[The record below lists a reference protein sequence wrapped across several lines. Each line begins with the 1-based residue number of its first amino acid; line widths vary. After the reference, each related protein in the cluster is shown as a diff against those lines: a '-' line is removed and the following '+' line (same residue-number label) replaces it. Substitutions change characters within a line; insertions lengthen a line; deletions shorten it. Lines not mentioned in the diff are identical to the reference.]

1 MMRNFFL
8 HLLWAPLALV
18 CGCGSDSGR
27 AALRQGMAAF
37 EEKDYSAAITRLT
50 RAARRISDS
59 ADLYY
64 HLGSAH
70 LAKGEMEPAETAFRA
85 ALELKPAYGEAL
97 AGLGQ
102 IAYHKKDI
110 PKAKTLFDQALAA
123 KLSSDEAVAC
133 ALNGLA
139 LSEAELQN
147 NDMARLHLLRAQ
159 KACRT
164 YAPTFYNLASLYRD
178 AYNLREEALDNF
190 ELYRHLADKHNRYAE
205 KAENNIKR
213 LRLNIERT
221 QAEKLDALRR
231 DPSAA
236 ARLLHEGINAQSSR
250 QYARAAKAYRD
261 ALTADPLAFNAAWG
275 LATVCKLQGQR
286 AEALEYFKRA
296 ADINPGHNDSH
307 RQAAEMAIQINR
319 LDEAEKALDRLI
331 ARSPFAPFSA
341 EMTARVR
348 HAQNRLKE
356 ARAYGEFYL
365 SLLPPDD
372 KSRPAYEKWVKSLPL
387 K

>member
-1 MMRNFFL
+1 MLRKISLIFFWVPFA
-8 HLLWAPLALV
+8 LL
-18 CGCGSDSGR
+18 CGCGSDSGQ
-27 AALRQGMAAF
+27 AALRQGMSAF
-37 EEKDYSAAITRLT
+37 NEKNYSSAITLLT

-70 LAKGEMEPAETAFRA
+70 LAKGEMEPAETALYA
-85 ALELKPAYGEAL
+85 ALELKPDYGEAL

-102 IAYHKKDI
+102 IAYYQKDI
-110 PKAKTLFDQALAA
+110 PKAKTLFEKALDA
-123 KLSSDEAVAC
+123 KLSSDEATAC
-133 ALNGLA
+133 TLNGLA
-139 LSEAELQN
+139 LSEADQQN
-147 NDMARLHLLRAQ
+147 NGLARLHLLRAQ

-178 AYNLREEALDNF
+178 AFNLREEALDHF
-190 ELYRHLADKHNRYAE
+190 ELYLRLADKNSRYYE

-213 LRLNIERT
+213 LQLNIERT
-221 QAEKLDALRR
+221 QSEKLDSMRR

-275 LATVCKLQGQR
+275 LGTVSRQQGQR
-286 AEALEYFKRA
+286 AEALESFKRA
-296 ADINPGHNDSH
+296 ADINPGHHDSH
-307 RQAAEMAIQINR
+307 RQAAELAIQLTR
-319 LDEAEKALDRLI
+319 YDEAEKVLDRMF
-331 ARSPFAPFSA
+331 ARSPFTPFSA
-341 EMTARVR
+341 EMMARIR
-348 HAQNRLKE
+348 HAQNRFPE
-356 ARAYGEFYL
+356 ARVYGEFYL
-365 SLLPPDD
+365 SLIPPDD
-372 KSRPAYEKWVKSLPL
+372 KRRPAYQQWVNTLPS

>member
-1 MMRNFFL
+1 MTFNL
-8 HLLWAPLALV
+8 SLNLLLLPLALV

-27 AALRQGMAAF
+27 ADLRQGMAALRQ
-37 EEKDYSAAITRLT
+37 KDYSAAIAGLT

-70 LAKGEMEPAETAFRA
+70 LAKGEMEPAETAFYA
-85 ALELKPAYGEAL
+85 ALELKPGYGEAL

-102 IAYHKKDI
+102 IAYYQKEI
-110 PKAKTLFDQALAA
+110 PKAKNLFEQALAA
-123 KLSSDEAVAC
+123 TLSSDEAAAC

-139 LSEAELQN
+139 LSEAELHN

-159 KACRT
+159 RACRK

-190 ELYRHLADKHNRYAE
+190 ELYRHLADKNNRYHE

-221 QAEKLDALRR
+221 QAEKLDSMRR

-236 ARLLHEGINAQSSR
+236 ARLLHTGINAQSSR
-250 QYARAAKAYRD
+250 QYARAAKAYSD

-275 LATVCKLQGQR
+275 LATVCNLQGQR
-286 AEALEYFKRA
+286 EEALESYKRA
-296 ADINPGHNDSH
+296 ADINPGHHESH
-307 RQAAEMAIQINR
+307 RQAAALAIQLNR
-319 LDEAEKALDRLI
+319 YEEAEKVLDRMI
-331 ARSPFAPFSA
+331 ARSPFTPFSA
-341 EMTARVR
+341 EMMARIR
-348 HAQNRLKE
+348 HAQSRLPE

-372 KSRPAYEKWVKSLPL
+372 ESRPAYEQWVKSLPQQ
-387 K
+387 